1 MLRKIL
7 FLNIIFFYFLN
18 ASAFSFEKEAEE
30 LIQSTTDNAKKI
42 VLDNSIKN
50 EDKKVQIEK
59 IAVNVVDVDGLGR
72 FTLGNY
78 KNNLNSEQLEKYT
91 KTFKTFF
98 AKNISSR
105 LQSYSDQDIKVISSK
120 KMSENYVLVSSKMI
134 SKKDNQQVSI
144 DWRVF
149 KVKDK
154 LLIRDL
160 VVEGLSLAKT
170 QREEFSS
177 ILSSK
182 GFEGLMENLNNFISK
197 N

>member
-7 FLNIIFFYFLN
+7 FLNIIFLYFLS

-50 EDKKVQIEK
+50 EDKKIQIEK
-59 IAVNVVDVDGLGR
+59 IAINAVDVDGLGR

-105 LQSYSDQDIKVISSK
+105 LQNYSDQDIKVVSSK
-120 KMSENYVLVSSKMI
+120 KISENYVLVSSKMI
-134 SKKDNQQVSI
+134 SKKDNQQISI

-149 KVKDK
+149 KVNDK

-160 VVEGLSLAKT
+160 FVEGLSLAKT

-182 GFEGLMENLNNFISK
+182 GFEGLMENLNSFISK

>member
-7 FLNIIFFYFLN
+7 FLNIIFFYFLTH
-18 ASAFSFEKEAEE
+18 SAFSLEKEAKE
-30 LIQSTTDNAKKI
+30 LIQSTIDNAKKI
-42 VLDNSIKN
+42 ALDNSIKIK
-50 EDKKVQIEK
+50 DKKIQIEK
-59 IAVNVVDVDGLGR
+59 IATNVVDVDGLGR
-72 FTLGNY
+72 FTLGDY
-78 KNNLNSEQLEKYT
+78 KNNLNNEQLEKYT
-91 KTFKTFF
+91 KTFKIFF

-105 LQSYSDQDIKVISSK
+105 LQNYSDQDIKVVSSK
-120 KMSENYVLVSSKMI
+120 KISENYVLVSSKMI
-134 SKKDNQQVSI
+134 SKKDNQQISI

-149 KVKDK
+149 KVNDK

-182 GFEGLMENLNNFISK
+182 GFEVLMENLNNFISK